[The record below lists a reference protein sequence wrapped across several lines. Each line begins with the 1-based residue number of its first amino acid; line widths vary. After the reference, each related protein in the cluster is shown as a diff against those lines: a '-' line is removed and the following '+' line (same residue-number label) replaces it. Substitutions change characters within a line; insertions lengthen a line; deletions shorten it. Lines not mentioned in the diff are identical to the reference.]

1 MNPAVG
7 QHTLSDRKLSVLPI
21 IANRLLDREAWSFPS
36 VKGPIG
42 TNTKGQAFD
51 ITQQYDPMP
60 EVYETFRPDTFTN
73 FSLDSIPQACSAIST
88 DSAGRVVVKPDPST
102 RPQHPKVIHPMSYSD
117 EGNWQTFPT
126 APSNYLAITSIPN
139 GQIPLSA
146 YRTDLADSPNTMSST
161 PWSGNNEFV
170 AQGTGAGTN
179 TDASIYLAQQALQ
192 NPTTNNTTGTS
203 YSSAVEGFTVSLPN
217 WLTNNTGTPVSSS
230 NDGSPGT
237 PVKQPGTTFPVPQY
251 MPPGSTSGYGI
262 PTGPAQNLPTG
273 PPTDF
278 LIPQTVNSIYG
289 PNAVTPEE
297 RVKYLTTIEPSSYT
311 YSDTATPINGN
322 IGISYNPDLP
332 PLVRDQVATPIG
344 GYPLYHRIDPQLIR
358 DAGLPSGRLAEMPQR
373 GAWSARYSNFQAQP
387 SVNMEEIYDPRFN
400 SYGDGQRSYFDTVS
414 GNVKYYYSD
423 VDAYRNPLF
432 QGNVRSSV
440 DHVMFTDPMGVASPE
455 YARNVGVSDV
465 RDAVEGTFLADTTFF
480 RENLSEAQ
488 MRKSNARMWQL
499 RYGPLL
505 QRGANRHHA
514 TAAY

>member
-1 MNPAVG
+1 
-7 QHTLSDRKLSVLPI
+7 
-21 IANRLLDREAWSFPS
+21 
-36 VKGPIG
+36 
-42 TNTKGQAFD
+42 
-51 ITQQYDPMP
+51 
-60 EVYETFRPDTFTN
+60 
-73 FSLDSIPQACSAIST
+73 
-88 DSAGRVVVKPDPST
+88 
-102 RPQHPKVIHPMSYSD
+102 
-117 EGNWQTFPT
+117 
-126 APSNYLAITSIPN
+126 
-139 GQIPLSA
+139 
-146 YRTDLADSPNTMSST
+146 
-161 PWSGNNEFV
+161 
-170 AQGTGAGTN
+170 
-179 TDASIYLAQQALQ
+179 
-192 NPTTNNTTGTS
+192 
-203 YSSAVEGFTVSLPN
+203 
-217 WLTNNTGTPVSSS
+217 
-230 NDGSPGT
+230 
-237 PVKQPGTTFPVPQY
+237 